1 MRARE
6 EVKYRGKVFGLQYK
20 GLRRVGGGDEV
31 DIFNLMIENSQNTGV
46 HLNVAEEPRSRV

>member
-46 HLNVAEEPRSRV
+46 HLKVAEEPRSRV